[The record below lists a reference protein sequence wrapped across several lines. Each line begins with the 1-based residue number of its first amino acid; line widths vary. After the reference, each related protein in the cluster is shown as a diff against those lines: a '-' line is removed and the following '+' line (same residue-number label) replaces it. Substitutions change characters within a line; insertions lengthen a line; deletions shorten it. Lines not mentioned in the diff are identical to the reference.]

1 MPMGRTNLKEVPNFI
16 PKFIRYETLKSVDPL
31 TETQSI
37 VFQEYEKGRH
47 LMLDGCAGTGKT
59 YIAIY
64 LALKEILLRESEYDK
79 LIIVRSVVPVREEGF
94 LPGTQEE
101 KELVYQAP
109 YHAIFKKLFYDKD
122 IIKKITEQ
130 GLYEFMSTS
139 YIRGVTINKAIVI
152 VDEASNL
159 SLHELDSIITRLGDD
174 TRIVFC
180 GDFNQSDLTKNSD
193 RNGYL
198 EFKRI
203 IESMGKH
210 FSFVEFDEEDI
221 VRSDLVKSYI
231 IAKNRL
237 GIK

>member
-1 MPMGRTNLKEVPNFI
+1 MSMGKTNLKEVPNFI
-16 PKFIRYETLKSVDPL
+16 PKFIRYETLKVVDPL

-59 YIAIY
+59 FIAIY